1 MRFVPAKNIPQQDIQ
16 SVHRIRSQAV
26 ARRTAQANQIRGLLM
41 EYGLII
47 PQGISY
53 IRKFIPLILEDADN
67 ELTPIFKELLAN
79 LYDEMVHLE

>member
-1 MRFVPAKNIPQQDIQ
+1 
-16 SVHRIRSQAV
+16 
-26 ARRTAQANQIRGLLM
+26 M